1 MLIFMLHFQKEKS
14 QSIKEVGMKEV
25 TNLKELSAD
34 QLRWKLAPEK
44 IPFKTSDECKICEGI
59 IGQDRAIKAIQ
70 TGLDV
75 KSLGYNIFVTGMVGT
90 GRTTTIKQLLE
101 KLETDKKTS
110 DDILYV
116 NNFKNPDEPTLITLP
131 AGEGRRLRESMDHL
145 IKMLETNIPELLK
158 SKYYSE
164 KRDSIVENQQKKQKE
179 ILKKFEEEVAK
190 EGFSVIQVQ
199 MGLFVR
205 PDLVPLIDGKPISF
219 KNLEAMVREGK
230 FPKEKLEELK
240 NKYDELTDKLEEVFE
255 QMKEIEENTRQLL
268 NEWDEESITPIIKG
282 AISEM
287 RSKFASDKISDYLN
301 DVESHLVKNID
312 RFKAQKK
319 DQKEREIID
328 PFLEYKVNLLIDN
341 SEQKGAPI
349 VMETNPNYVN
359 LFGSI
364 ESTLN
369 RLGIWQ
375 TDFTKIK
382 AGSLLKANGG
392 YLVMNA
398 LDALV
403 EIGVWP
409 TLKRTLKYRK
419 MEIQNF
425 TSLYLIS
432 ASRLKP
438 EPVGIDVKVVML
450 GDAYIYNLLY
460 FLDEDFKKIF
470 KVKAEFDSEMLK
482 DTQTITEYA
491 SFIKKIA
498 EEDKLLPFD
507 KGGISAIIEYATRL
521 AGRQK
526 KVSTRF
532 HIIADVIR
540 EASYWAEKEKKKIV
554 ERSHVGKAIDERF
567 ERVSLIE
574 DKIQEMIEEGTIMID
589 TEGKVVGQVNG
600 LSVYNMGEF
609 SFGKPTRITART
621 AVGRAGVINIERE
634 ADLSGRTHN
643 KGVLILGGYLR
654 GKYAQNRP
662 FSLSASLA
670 FEQSYS
676 GVEGDS
682 ASSTEVYAILS
693 SLSNLPLRQDIAVTG
708 SLNQRGD
715 IQPIGGVNEKI
726 EGFFEVCKAKGLTG
740 DQGVII
746 PHQNVQNLML
756 HSEVIE
762 AVKEG
767 KFHIYPVKTVDE
779 GIEILTGIKAG
790 ERKKD
795 GAFEEDTVNH
805 LVDQELARLA
815 KSWKTYAATDEKE
828 KEK

>member
-1 MLIFMLHFQKEKS
+1 MKS
-14 QSIKEVGMKEV
+14 PSDF
-25 TNLKELSAD
+25 KELPVD
-34 QLRWKLAPEK
+34 ELRWRLDPEK
-44 IPFKTSDECKICEGI
+44 IPFKTSDKCDICEGI
-59 IGQDRAIKAIQ
+59 IGQERAIKAIQ

-75 KSLGYNIFVTGMVGT
+75 KSLGYNIFITGMVGT
-90 GRTTTIKQLLE
+90 GRTTTIKQILE
-101 KLETDKKTS
+101 KLEKEEKIP
-110 DDILYV
+110 DDMLYV
-116 NNFKNPDEPTLITLP
+116 NNFRNPDEPTLLTLS
-131 AGEGRRLRESMDHL
+131 AGKGKLFKEAMGHL
-145 IKMLETNIPELLK
+145 ITMLKTNIPELLK

-164 KRDSIVENQQKKQKE
+164 RRDSIIEGQQKKQKD
-179 ILKKFEEEVAK
+179 ILKSFEEEVAK

-205 PDLVPLIDGKPISF
+205 PDLVPLIDNEPTPFNK
-219 KNLEAMVREGK
+219 LEALVREDK
-230 FPKEKLEELK
+230 FPEEKLEELK
-240 NKYDELTDKLEEVFE
+240 KKYEELTERLEEIFE
-255 QMKEIEENTRQLL
+255 KMKETEEKTRQLL
-268 NEWDEESITPIIKG
+268 KEWDAESITPIITG
-282 AISEM
+282 AVSEI
-287 RSKFASDKISDYLN
+287 RTKFDYPKISDYLD
-301 DVESHLVKNID
+301 DVESTIIKNID
-312 RFKAQKK
+312 LFKGQ
-319 DQKEREIID
+319 QKEQKEKELVD
-328 PFLEYKVNLLIDN
+328 PFLEYRANLLIDN
-341 SEQKGAPI
+341 SEQKGAPV

-359 LFGSI
+359 LFGAI
-364 ESTLN
+364 ESSLN
-369 RLGIWQ
+369 RYGLWQ
-375 TDFTKIK
+375 SDFTKIK
-382 AGSLLKANGG
+382 PGSLLKANGG

-403 EIGVWP
+403 ELGVWP
-409 TLKRTLKYRK
+409 TLKRTMRNKK
-419 MEIQNF
+419 FEIQNL

-438 EPVGIDVKVVML
+438 QPVEIDVKVVMI

-470 KVKAEFDSEMLK
+470 KVKAEFDSEIAK
-482 DTQTITEYA
+482 NEQTISEYA
-491 SFIKKIA
+491 GFIKKIT
-498 EEDKLLPFD
+498 DDDNLLHFD
-507 KGGISAIIEYATRL
+507 KEGMAAIIEYATRL

-540 EASYWAEKEKKKIV
+540 EASYWAKKDNKKTVSRDQV
-554 ERSHVGKAIDERF
+554 EKAIEERF

-600 LSVYNMGEF
+600 LSVYAMGEF

-621 AVGRAGVINIERE
+621 SVGRAGVINIERE

-654 GKYAQNRP
+654 GKYALNKP
-662 FSLSASLA
+662 FSLSASIA

-708 SLNQRGD
+708 SLNQRGE

-726 EGFFEVCKAKGLTG
+726 EGFFDVCRAKGLTG
-740 DQGVII
+740 TQGVTI

-756 HSEVIE
+756 REDVIE

-767 KFHIYPVKTVDE
+767 KFHIYPVKTIDE
-779 GIEILTGIKAG
+779 GIEILTGVKAG
-790 ERKKD
+790 ERKED
-795 GAFEEDTVNH
+795 GTFEEDTVNY
-805 LVDQELARLA
+805 LVDQELQRLA
-815 KSWKTYAATDEKE
+815 KSWKAFAAEEKE
-828 KEK
+828 KEKEG